1 MVPTTIL
8 IVATLGLTASD
19 FSPESTL
26 RLAARDAHGSS
37 SLHFA
42 SAFSAAASRAPAD
55 DEETV
60 LDISKARRGSGSELS
75 ASTRVM
81 GEGEGEGHGYGA
93 RARARASGVWDPSV
107 PPPSPPPPPL
117 LT

>member
-60 LDISKARRGSGSELS
+60 LDISKARRLLGFEPQHRLEDSL
-75 ASTRVM
+75 
-81 GEGEGEGHGYGA
+81 GEFVDWVRGETVVDRNAEM
-93 RARARASGVWDPSV
+93 RRQLEERRLVS
-107 PPPSPPPPPL
+107 
-117 LT
+117 